1 MSRASYP
8 LAQIIGTILYAAESP
23 SYNPRSVVFT
33 DREALQVPLSKI
45 GELANRSSGVP
56 VIAAWLVGF
65 GNPATLSGIGGL
77 VGMKRW
83 GDLKKQVHDT
93 PVVNFDKGDLPN
105 EILASVSSK
114 LSYDQVKDVKIKK
127 VMMSSDYLLQLGA
140 GFLHTA
146 QIVFDGRAVEDV
158 KKLILNTPLA
168 QKLKE

>member
-1 MSRASYP
+1 MTGSNY
-8 LAQIIGTILYAAESP
+8 LLDQIIGTILYAAESP
-23 SYNPRSVVFT
+23 SYNPRSIIFT

-45 GELANRSSGVP
+45 SELANRASPLP
-56 VIAAWLVGF
+56 VVAAWLVGF

-83 GDLKKQVHDT
+83 GDLKKKVYDR
-93 PVVNFDKGDLPN
+93 PVVSFEKGDLPN
-105 EILASVSSK
+105 EVQASVASK